1 MFDRLKSLF
10 GRDRDEE
17 ERDHKDV
24 HVERGEKDLAAE
36 AQHYANV
43 HHGNVGGGNVGGFGG
58 S

>member
-1 MFDRLKSLF
+1 MFDRLKSMF
-10 GRDRDEE
+10 RRDRDDEE
-17 ERDHKDV
+17 PEDV
-24 HVERGEKDLAAE
+24 RVERTEKDLAAE